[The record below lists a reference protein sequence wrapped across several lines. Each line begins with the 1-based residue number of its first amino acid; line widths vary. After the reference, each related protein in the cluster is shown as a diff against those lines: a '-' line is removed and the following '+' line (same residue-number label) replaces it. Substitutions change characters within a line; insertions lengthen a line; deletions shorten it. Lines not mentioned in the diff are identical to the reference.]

1 METEPIYKKINE
13 EKLKAFVNNC
23 FHTEHG
29 NDCPS
34 HNISVI
40 HPQCNIFYNSLN
52 VCIGKPGAGK
62 TCFLM
67 MELMKIAQVEGHKYR
82 DIIYISHTDGG
93 VDATFAALRKAI
105 GHDIYGV
112 DFWKATPQLDE
123 YFKRK
128 MGNPDD
134 TSHTMII
141 VEDAT
146 FLFSKPSEMWMN
158 WIIRLR
164 HLRCTMWLNVHQWKS
179 LNMFVRA
186 QITTLF
192 IFPGYSSL
200 EVANIFRQLV
210 TPIPYKDFIGR
221 YSQLQGRQL
230 VFISCQPPV
239 NQDGNAAISERIK
252 RIDLNPKGK
261 TNYGNW

>member
-1 METEPIYKKINE
+1 METEPTYQKINE
-13 EKLKAFVNNC
+13 EKLKAYVNSC
-23 FHTEHG
+23 FNEKHG

-34 HNISVI
+34 HNISII

-52 VCIGKPGAGK
+52 VCMGKPGTGK

-67 MELMKIAQVEGHKYR
+67 MELMKIATVEHKYR
-82 DIIYISHTDGG
+82 DVIYISHTDGG
-93 VDATFAALRKAI
+93 KDATFEALKQSI
-105 GHDIYGV
+105 SLPVYGV
-112 DFWKATPQLDE
+112 DFWKVTPQLDA
-123 YFKRK
+123 YFKKK
-128 MGNPDD
+128 MADPTD
-134 TSHTMII
+134 TSHTMVI

-179 LNMFVRA
+179 LHMFVRA

-192 IFPGYSSL
+192 LFPGYSSL
-200 EVANIFRQLV
+200 EISNMFRQLV
-210 TPIPYKDFIGR
+210 TPIAYKDFISR
-221 YSQLQGRQL
+221 YLQLQGRQV

-239 NQDGNAAISERIK
+239 DIHGNPAIVDKVK
-252 RIDLNPKGK
+252 RIDLNPRGV
-261 TNYGNW
+261 TQYGGW